1 MDFWVVFQFFTL
13 ANHAATNSLLCQL
26 IPRATDPLDQPSADV
41 FQKWPDEKY
50 SVRAYEL
57 DGLSRG
63 RSALASCRDSGLAPG
78 DVNGRACAPALPLDK
93 TRRSAGRIWTVVPG
107 VGIPAQDD
115 SA

>member
-26 IPRATDPLDQPSADV
+26 IPRATDPLDQLSADV

-57 DGLSRG
+57 DGLSRD
-63 RSALASCRDSGLAPG
+63 RSALASCQESSLAPG